1 MAFLV
6 QRPVFDLMYTLRLV
20 LMWLAACSR
29 LDAGII
35 SLYFN
40 ALTWSTFF
48 SDTPALR
55 SAKIR
60 QFSWTL
66 PVM

>member
-1 MAFLV
+1 MV
-6 QRPVFDLMYTLRLV
+6 QRDVFFDLMYTLRLV
-20 LMWLAACSR
+20 FMWWAAYSR

-35 SLYFN
+35 SLYLS

-55 SAKIR
+55 NAKIR
-60 QFSWTL
+60 QFS
-66 PVM
+66 